1 MKIRSITICLLLS
14 AMFFSCKKDDLS
26 EVGGPGNKYVPKLSK
41 ILLNNESSVEFQYN
55 DSNMVKAEKSK
66 FDYTAHQY
74 NSTGQLISSTIYG
87 NDDVLSND
95 NSVYQTAMSQT
106 MWVTPASGKKCG
118 DIAYEYNSDG
128 LLIKAVSSRPQSQFS
143 EFSEFSYDSGKRIT
157 KQTLYWENVASGY
170 VDYQYDSKGNLTSEM
185 LYNITSDGKTELM
198 SDLKYAFDN
207 EPNPLKT
214 NKATIPGISTNTN
227 NILKE
232 TLTIHLA
239 SGQPDKTEITE
250 NSYKYNALGYPI
262 SKNGNITYVY

>member
-1 MKIRSITICLLLS
+1 MKIRSITICLLLC

-26 EVGGPGNKYVPKLSK
+26 EVGSSNKYVPKLSK
-41 ILLNNESSVEFQYN
+41 ILVNNESSVEFQYN

-66 FDYTAHQY
+66 FDYTAHHY
-74 NSTGQLISSTIYG
+74 NSAGQLISSDIYG

-106 MWVTPASGKKCG
+106 TWVSPSNGIKCG
-118 DIAYEYNSDG
+118 DITYEYNSDG
-128 LLIKAVSSRPQSQFS
+128 LLVKAVSNRPQSQFS
-143 EFSEFSYDSGKRIT
+143 EFSEFSYDSDKRVI

-185 LYNITSDGKTELM
+185 LYNITADGSAELI
-198 SDLKYAFDN
+198 SNLKYTYDN

-214 NKATIPGISTNTN
+214 LTATIPGIHTNTN

-232 TLTIHLA
+232 TLTIHVA
-239 SGQPDKTEITE
+239 SDQPDKTEITE

-262 SKNGNITYVY
+262 SKNGNITYIY